1 MMDITQVFGQARPR
15 GKGINQRRNE
25 WELYAGSSWSPVA
38 QKLTF
43 VIIHEPFRSKALM
56 ILKRGLTY
64 RKAGVGR

>member
-1 MMDITQVFGQARPR
+1 MMDITPPFWQARPSQ
-15 GKGINQRRNE
+15 KGINQRRNE
-25 WELYAGSSWSPVA
+25 WQLYAGSSWSTVA

-43 VIIHEPFRSKALM
+43 VIIHETFHSKALM